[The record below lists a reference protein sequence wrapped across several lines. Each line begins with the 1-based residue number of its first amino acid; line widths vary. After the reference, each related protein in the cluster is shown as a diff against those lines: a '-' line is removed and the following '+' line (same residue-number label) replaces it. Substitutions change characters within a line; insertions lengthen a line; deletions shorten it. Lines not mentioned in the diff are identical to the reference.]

1 MTRLQVTLAASL
13 LALAT
18 PALAAPPAAQP
29 QPAQPQTAAPAAAGL
44 KIGVGIALNS
54 DPSFSSPAEILV
66 PIILNPMIRIEPSLG
81 VISRNVDGGTD
92 TRNLV
97 LGVGVFA
104 GKHVAPST
112 ELLFGGRL
120 KLGFAKFDNGVT
132 SDSGTDI
139 LIAGAAGAEHW
150 FSDKFSLGLEAQLG
164 YYALSNVSGDASGF
178 FTQGA
183 LTARVYF

>member
-18 PALAAPPAAQP
+18 PALAAPPAAQAQP
-29 QPAQPQTAAPAAAGL
+29 VQQPAGAGP
-44 KIGVGIALNS
+44 KIGLGIALNS
-54 DPSFSSPAEILV
+54 DPTFSSPAEILV
-66 PIILNPMIRIEPSLG
+66 PIILNPTIRVEPSLG
-81 VISRNVDGGTD
+81 IFSRNVDGGTD
-92 TRNLV
+92 TRNFV
-97 LGVGVFA
+97 LGVGVLA
-104 GKHVAPST
+104 GKQVAPAT